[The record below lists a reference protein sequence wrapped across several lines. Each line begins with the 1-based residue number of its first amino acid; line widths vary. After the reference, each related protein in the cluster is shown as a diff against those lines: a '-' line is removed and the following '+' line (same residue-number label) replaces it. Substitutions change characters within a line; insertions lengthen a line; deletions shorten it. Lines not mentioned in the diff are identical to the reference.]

1 MHPHLDD
8 ALNRWQEAGLL
19 DGAQVAALRSFEADR
34 NAEGA
39 SRLRWPAILAASMG
53 ALLVGA
59 GVLLFV
65 AAHWDEMAP
74 GPRFATVLVLVAS
87 FHLLGAVGAE
97 RVPRLAPALHGV
109 GTLALGAGIFLA
121 GQIFNLQEHWPGG
134 VLLWA
139 LGALAGWLLLRDWVQ
154 ATLLALL
161 APFWLA
167 GEWVEAADRAWR
179 FSELV
184 MRVLAAGLLGL
195 AVTYLSARREPGD
208 GLARKALAWVGGLA
222 LLPLAIFAAAAGTAS
237 HHGLRPVPD
246 AGPLAP
252 LGWVLAL
259 GLPLAAAWGL
269 RRAGVWMNGVAAL
282 WILVLALGRLPGLA
296 VYAWCALGAAGLVAW
311 GLHEFRRER
320 VNLGVAGFALT
331 VLLFYF
337 SDVMDKLDR
346 SLGLMGLG
354 VLFLA
359 GGWALERL
367 RRRLNARI
375 LGGAA

>member
-1 MHPHLDD
+1 MHAPLDD

-19 DGAQVAALRSFEADR
+19 DEAQVAALRRFEADR
-34 NAEGA
+34 HAEGA
-39 SRLRWPAILAASMG
+39 SRLRWPAVLAASMG

-65 AAHWDEMAP
+65 AAHWDQMAP
-74 GPRFATVLVLVAS
+74 GSRFATVIVLVTA
-87 FHLLGAVGAE
+87 FHLLGAASAD

-154 ATLLALL
+154 AALLALL
-161 APFWLA
+161 APFWIA
-167 GEWVEAADRAWR
+167 GEWVEAAERAWHNP
-179 FSELV
+179 EV
-184 MRVLAAGLLGL
+184 MARVLAAGLLGL
-195 AVTYLSARREPGD
+195 AVAYLSARRDAGD
-208 GLARKALAWVGGLA
+208 GLVRKALAWVGGLA
-222 LLPLAIFAAAAGTAS
+222 LLPLAVFAAVAGSAPMR
-237 HHGLRPVPD
+237 LFRPAQD
-246 AGPLAP
+246 TGF
-252 LGWVLAL
+252 LGALGFALAL

-269 RRAGVWMNGVAAL
+269 RRGGAWMNAVAAF
-282 WILVLALGRLPGLA
+282 WILVLTVFRLHGLA
-296 VYAWCALGAAGLVAW
+296 TYAWCALGAAGLVAW
-311 GLHEFRRER
+311 GLLERRRER

-331 VLLFYF
+331 VLFFYF

-354 VLFLA
+354 ILFIA

-375 LGGAA
+375 LGGVA

>member
-1 MHPHLDD
+1 MHPHVDD

-19 DGAQVAALRSFEADR
+19 DEAQAAALRRFEVDR
-34 NAEGA
+34 HTEGA
-39 SRLRWPAILAASMG
+39 SRLRWPAVLAAAMG

-65 AAHWDEMAP
+65 AAHWAEMAP
-74 GPRFATVLVLVAS
+74 GPRFATVLALVAA
-87 FHLLGAVGAE
+87 FHLLGAASAE

-154 ATLLALL
+154 AALLALL

-167 GEWVEAADRAWR
+167 GEWVEAADKAWR
-179 FSELV
+179 FSDLI

-195 AVTYLSARREPGD
+195 AVTYLSARREAGD

-222 LLPLAIFAAAAGTAS
+222 LLPLAIFAAEAGTAS
-237 HHGLRPVPD
+237 HRVIRPVPG
-246 AGPLAP
+246 AGLLAP

-269 RRAGVWMNGVAAL
+269 RRAGAWMNGVAAL
-282 WILVLALGRLPGLA
+282 WILALAAGWLPSLGI
-296 VYAWCALGAAGLVAW
+296 YAWCALGAAGLVAW

-331 VLLFYF
+331 VLFFYF

-354 VLFLA
+354 ILFLA